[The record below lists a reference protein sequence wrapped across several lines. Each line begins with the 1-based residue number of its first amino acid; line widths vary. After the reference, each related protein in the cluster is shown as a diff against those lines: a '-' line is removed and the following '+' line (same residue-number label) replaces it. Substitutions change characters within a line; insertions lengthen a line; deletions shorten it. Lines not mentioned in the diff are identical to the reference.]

1 MNEVRDVNH
10 IPQIVAAFK
19 GFAETEVEIGIFG
32 ANAEQNVGESR
43 ITVLQLAQI
52 LHEGCNIKVT
62 PKMRAYLHSLGL
74 HLKDDTVFVRIPP
87 RPFFDPVVQGRDA
100 EEFVFEALRR
110 GIDSAGPGDMRAAER
125 TYERI
130 GLGLE
135 TKIKTSMR
143 NLRTPPNHP
152 FTIKMKKS
160 SNPLIDTG
168 FLLSHVIHETRRAS
182 GKG

>member
-32 ANAEQNVGESR
+32 AGANQTIEDSK
-43 ITVLQLAQI
+43 ISVLQLAVI
-52 LHEGCNIKVT
+52 LHEGCRIKVT
-62 PKMRAYLHSLGL
+62 PKMRAYLRGLGL
-74 HLKDDTVFVRIPP
+74 HLKDATTTITIPP
-87 RPFFDPVVQGRDA
+87 RPFFDPVVDGQEA
-100 EEFVFEALRR
+100 EEFVFEALRK
-110 GIDSAGPGDMRAAER
+110 GINSAGPGDMNAAER
-125 TYERI
+125 TFSRI
-130 GLGLE
+130 GLGLQ
-135 TKIKTSMR
+135 TKIQRYMR
-143 NLRTPPNHP
+143 DLRTPPNHP

-168 FLLSHVIHETRRAS
+168 FLLSHIIHEVRMAY